1 MSKSRKKEAIGTGVR
16 LVTGAIAG
24 AKLRAVL
31 GIATGGVAMA
41 ATVPLGIIGGVL
53 VGLIG
58 NKIGSELDRHED
70 D

>member
-1 MSKSRKKEAIGTGVR
+1 
-16 LVTGAIAG
+16 
-24 AKLRAVL
+24 
-31 GIATGGVAMA
+31 MA
-41 ATVPLGIIGGVL
+41 ATLPLGIIGGVL